1 MLSDLLFC
9 CSSVAWKNKSDF
21 ALPDCSIIHARQ
33 PEYYAAINASNA
45 SGESTAF
52 IEFILST
59 IKASLIDAINT
70 SDEMSD
76 GSMDK
81 ATMRWTQI
89 EKFLE
94 THEFIMNA
102 DVRKLCN
109 VSAAT
114 ANRILAGFATDGKLV
129 KYHEGGHWA
138 YKLQE

>member
-1 MLSDLLFC
+1 M
-9 CSSVAWKNKSDF
+9 
-21 ALPDCSIIHARQ
+21 IHARQ

-45 SGESTAF
+45 PGESTVF
-52 IEFILST
+52 IGFMLST

-81 ATMRWTQI
+81 ATLRWNQI

-94 THEFIMNA
+94 AQEFIMNA
-102 DVRKLCN
+102 DVRELCG

-114 ANRILAGFATDGKLV
+114 ANRILAKLTTDNKLV
-129 KYHEGGHWA
+129 KYRECGHWA
-138 YKLQE
+138 YKRV